1 MTSMNT
7 QRKNAQRKQPTTGPA
22 SASSSA
28 SDRPA
33 PTRPWGRYFCAL
45 LVAVFVAAL
54 LFELTMVYTLGVGV
68 YIVAAGEMF
77 GLWLVA
83 GGYVLGCIPALV
95 GLLISTGRPLRSLLH
110 ALWVGLLYSLAGY
123 LLLDQALQVL

>member
-1 MTSMNT
+1 
-7 QRKNAQRKQPTTGPA
+7 
-22 SASSSA
+22 
-28 SDRPA
+28 
-33 PTRPWGRYFCAL
+33 
-45 LVAVFVAAL
+45 
-54 LFELTMVYTLGVGV
+54 
-68 YIVAAGEMF
+68 GEMF